1 MQGDFT
7 WESCRVLSYDE
18 GKELFSIAWHD
29 GGGHKC
35 VKRLNL
41 LLAGESRSAF
51 RHRLQDA
58 RRRRAECEAAVRFDK
73 HVAAQPFRNQPLA
86 VRALAARLARRCGP
100 AKLASAARVFL
111 SGEHALGRA
120 FLAEVAREY
129 ELGVKRGIVAWD
141 AQSAE
146 GRDRL
151 RAAGVRFVRQ
161 LSGHRARKDQA
172 SYTYKNACR

>member
-7 WESCRVLSYDE
+7 WEACRVLSYDE
-18 GKELFSIAWHD
+18 DTELFSIAWRD

-51 RHRLQDA
+51 RRRLQDA
-58 RRRRAECEAAVRFDK
+58 RRRRAECEATLRFHK

-86 VRALAARLARRCGP
+86 VRALATRLARRCGP

-120 FLAEVAREY
+120 FLTEVAREY
-129 ELGVKRGIVAWD
+129 ELGVKRGVVAWD
-141 AQSAE
+141 AQSTE
-146 GRDRL
+146 GRQRL

-161 LSGHRARKDQA
+161 LPGYRAHEEQS